1 MNNLIKINLNYL
13 KNSESF
19 FYNQAI
25 SKQIK
30 NLLKKEKLIVLKSI
44 GTINKTSYI
53 NLNLNNLN
61 NNIFYFNKNLDFQ
74 NLIKDKADLIKLI
87 KEFTL
92 LKNKP
97 NIIVLEEVDCI
108 KNIKSFIAEFYKA
121 GYKLIIIDN
130 NIKIPSKP
138 EIEIKNPSYKQLK
151 NKIENL
157 SLNNLLLF
165 GDNENIILL
174 NNKALKINLLESQ
187 KNQILLNDL
196 IKNYSIKNYNLLSYT
211 ITFLSFLNKK
221 ISLREI
227 HRELKENI
235 KISLVTLIEYI
246 DFLVN
251 SKLVKK
257 IYSYDFKKQ
266 KTIKSKAFYYFSDLW
281 IRNNLN
287 YFSTKKS
294 TAIKNLIFNELDK
307 QWFKTKSGIN
317 WKFEFDFYAKKK
329 EFLEEKNTKKINK
342 LYIHLSEA
350 NDKKELKKEINKL
363 NKVPYYPTLSKSGE
377 NIDETISRYLIVEN
391 IKEFWIKKLQ
401 YNEVK
406 IIELEEFLI
415 NL

>member
-44 GTINKTSYI
+44 STINKTSYI

-307 QWFKTKSGIN
+307 QWFKIKSGIN

-342 LYIHLSEA
+342 LYIHLSKA

-401 YNEVK
+401 YDEVK
-406 IIELEEFLI
+406 IVEIKDFLV